1 MTSTRI
7 VVVCRDPT
15 PATQLVCLPS
25 SLTARYGRRIAYA
38 FAPMAP
44 PKRKTGGGR
53 VTPKGTQPGDRKVSS
68 SGDRSDHDVT
78 SSRSPVAASSRY
90 TPKAQRRRLIP
101 PNMIP
106 VIMVALL
113 IIGGVV
119 IMAGY
124 LVGDASR
131 WFTGVGLAC
140 ILGGLWFATKWE

>member
-1 MTSTRI
+1 
-7 VVVCRDPT
+7 
-15 PATQLVCLPS
+15 
-25 SLTARYGRRIAYA
+25 
-38 FAPMAP
+38 MAP

-53 VTPKGTQPGDRKVSS
+53 VTPKGTQPGNRKVSS
-68 SGDRSDHDVT
+68 SGGHSDHEVT
-78 SSRSPVAASSRY
+78 SSRTVAASSRY
-90 TPKAQRRRLIP
+90 TPKSERRRLIP

-131 WFTGVGLAC
+131 WFTAVGLAC